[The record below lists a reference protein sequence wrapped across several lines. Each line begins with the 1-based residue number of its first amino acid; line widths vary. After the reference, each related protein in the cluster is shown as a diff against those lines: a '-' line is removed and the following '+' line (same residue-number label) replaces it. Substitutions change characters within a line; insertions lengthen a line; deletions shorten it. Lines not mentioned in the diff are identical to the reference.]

1 MSQFS
6 NLLRSGRLVMAAA
19 AIIGIVSPSTATAQ
33 LSEFD
38 RFDFASITLQPAYV
52 SPTLLRQSSCLR
64 AIAVSPPARTPT
76 SPDAR
81 VVIAVGDAGAILRSN
96 DQGQTWRAVENIQ
109 SSVPPES
116 TPFGRTP
123 RRAADSLPM
132 PNCNFSDVLW
142 ASPVDVIVVGGGY
155 EPVTGISRGVCVLSR
170 DGGQT
175 WQLGDAHEL
184 PRLQKLRMGGPPSQV
199 AAQTASSDPAK
210 RELGPGVLE
219 ATGDA
224 SEASGVNRFHSYD
237 GGQTWVEDIRVTAS
251 SETSQQASGRE
262 GVAGQTSVIQTAALP
277 ITVNALTRP
286 GDGWQ
291 FAVASHGRI
300 WRRSDPDSAWQA
312 VRGQGRGVAVLF
324 VAASPAQVP
333 WSLVGR
339 ESLHE
344 NRRTAIILDTAE
356 NDESTQNDVERCRAA
371 AAMLGISDVYC
382 VANGDER
389 AKWVGEHRPAVVV
402 LDESLIATNQRAW
415 TALVEHA
422 RTRPFSQSQVAAGSD
437 WAGPLRI
444 VLTRRV
450 TASEQSG
457 ESKSASDENNTD
469 PRWQRAWNH
478 ASVLR
483 GNALLSGPG
492 VLANDLAID
501 ALMMAAPQ
509 QSPAAGV
516 EVATFDD
523 TSGSVRRDL
532 SLAAGLALKDGQNR
546 EPAETLTASNRRL
559 QITTARMNQSQ
570 RLHEELFQQPSGSR
584 SAAEQTRLR
593 EKIDQLLAV
602 TAAEDRTRLLWDAM
616 AVTMT
621 AEQESPQVRSLL
633 LTLIS
638 RHGQPAA
645 LRRWAEV
652 SHTALESSVERRSL
666 TSLDQLPDRQRYP
679 SSVLGNVADNLDGSA
694 GSGTASATQ
703 TTAKPGRAERG
714 QTISPFQIPPVT
726 HERETALPLTAPS
739 QQVGEQPSAMPQ
751 NEPSHLPSGK
761 SSPRTA
767 PAYILVPEMKPV
779 EWQPTRGWTA
789 LAAPLSAGAAAAALK
804 SAASDDDD
812 EPARINWDYH
822 PVVLAARGVMPQDRA
837 AGPSIPG
844 SSTLGQPAGGELARK
859 APNYTPPKTAERPV
873 LDGRD
878 DDTCWTAADHWRGAG
893 YEVRCV
899 ADEEYLYFA
908 ISAPRAERM
917 RLSLDCDGDYFS
929 ALRFEINRDGERSV
943 SIDAAA
949 SISPVWYSATAP
961 TTTTLRRNSEENPWV
976 AEIAIARASLPA
988 PVCRVHACPAS
999 SPLKSQWEV
1008 MPTASQWF
1016 PAP

>member
-1 MSQFS
+1 MIQFL
-6 NLLRSGRLVMAAA
+6 NLPRTWRLVLAAA
-19 AIIGIVSPSTATAQ
+19 AIVGILLPSATTAHA
-33 LSEFD
+33 SEFG
-38 RFDFASITLQPAYV
+38 RFDFASITLQPAYI

-64 AIAVSPPARTPT
+64 AIAVSPPARTPA

-81 VVIAVGDAGAILRSN
+81 VVIAVGDAGAILRSE

-109 SSVPPES
+109 SSVPPAI

-132 PNCNFSDVLW
+132 PNCNFTDVLW

-155 EPVTGISRGVCVLSR
+155 EPVTGISRGVCILSR
-170 DGGQT
+170 DAGQT

-184 PRLQKLRMGGPPSQV
+184 PRLQKLRMGGPSSQV
-199 AAQTASSDPAK
+199 ASQTASPDRAT

-219 ATGDA
+219 AIGDA
-224 SEASGVNRFHSYD
+224 SEASGVDRFHSYD
-237 GGQTWVEDIRVTAS
+237 GGQTWVEDIRVTAP
-251 SETSQQASGRE
+251 SEASQQSTGRG
-262 GVAGQTSVIQTAALP
+262 GVAGTSSVIQTTALP
-277 ITVNALTRP
+277 ITVNSVTRP

-300 WRRSDPDSAWQA
+300 WRRSDPDSPWQA
-312 VRGQGRGVAVLF
+312 VRGQGRGVAVMF

-333 WSLVGR
+333 WSLAGR

-344 NRRTAIILDTAE
+344 NRRTAIVLDTAG
-356 NDESTQNDVERCRAA
+356 NDESTRNDVQRCRAA

-382 VANGDER
+382 VANDDER
-389 AKWVGEHRPAVVV
+389 TKWLGEHRPAVVV
-402 LDESLIATNQRAW
+402 LDESLTAASQRAW
-415 TALVEHA
+415 SELVEHA
-422 RTRPFSQSQVAAGSD
+422 RTRPFSQSQVVAGSD
-437 WAGPLRI
+437 WGGPLRI

-450 TASEQSG
+450 NDSEQRGGAKPTSY
-457 ESKSASDENNTD
+457 ENNSD
-469 PRWQRAWNH
+469 ARWQRAWNH
-478 ASVLR
+478 TSILR

-501 ALMMAAPQ
+501 ALMTAAPQ

-532 SLAAGLALKDGQNR
+532 SLAAGLALTDGQSR
-546 EPAETLTASNRRL
+546 ETAETLTASNRRL

-570 RLHEELFQQPSGSR
+570 RLHEELFQQSSGSR

-593 EKIDQLLAV
+593 DKIDQLLAV

-633 LTLIS
+633 LSLIS

-652 SHTALESSVERRSL
+652 NQAAVESSVERRSL
-666 TSLDQLPDRQRYP
+666 TSLDQLTDRQRYP
-679 SSVLGNVADNLDGSA
+679 SSVLGNVADNLDRASGA
-694 GSGTASATQ
+694 GTASAKE
-703 TTAKPGRAERG
+703 TTAKLGRAERG

-726 HERETALPLTAPS
+726 HERELTLPVTASS
-739 QQVGEQPSAMPQ
+739 QRVPEQPSAIPQ
-751 NEPSHLPSGK
+751 NEPSLPPSAK

-767 PAYILVPEMKPV
+767 PAYILVPETKPV

-789 LAAPLSAGAAAAALK
+789 LAAPLSASAAALK
-804 SAASDDDD
+804 STAGDDDD

-837 AGPSIPG
+837 TGSSIPG
-844 SSTLGQPAGGELARK
+844 SPALGQSAGSESARK
-859 APNYTPPKTAERPV
+859 APDYSPPRTAERPV

-908 ISAPRAERM
+908 ISATRADGM
-917 RLSLDCDGDYFS
+917 RLSLDCDGDYFT
-929 ALRFEINRDGERSV
+929 ALRFDVNRDGERSV

-949 SISPVWYSATAP
+949 TISPVWYSATAAA
-961 TTTTLRRNSEENPWV
+961 TSTLDLGSEEGPWV

-988 PVCRVHACPAS
+988 PVCRVHACSVTSAPR
-999 SPLKSQWEV
+999 SQWEV
-1008 MPTASQWF
+1008 MPTASQWY
-1016 PAP
+1016 PVP